1 MFRNLQLSLYDFF
14 GYLLPGAILSLSTWV
29 AFGTLF
35 WPQEPILV
43 WAPLSTQGA
52 VVMVLIAYLV
62 GHLGQ
67 GIGNLLQK
75 LPLIDP
81 ASASALAPTLEGSV
95 RRAASSRFGI
105 AAGDLTVSQLLELC
119 GEALLHSESPG
130 EQEIFTYREGFYR
143 GIFVSL
149 ISLALA
155 LIVRLVRGPAAVLAA
170 GTAFEVA
177 RGPLSVGVVL
187 SLVGAWLAL
196 ERYKRF
202 AGYRMRRSLLR
213 FLALET
219 AHAARK
225 EERR

>member
-1 MFRNLQLSLYDFF
+1 VFRNLQLSLYDFF
-14 GYLLPGAILSLSTWV
+14 GYLLPGAVLSLSAWV

-35 WPQEPILV
+35 WPQEPVLV

-52 VVMVLIAYLV
+52 VVLLLIAYLV

-75 LPLIDP
+75 LPLVDP
-81 ASASALAPTLEGSV
+81 LCASALAPTLEDSV

-105 AAGDLTVSQLLELC
+105 AARDLTASQLLELC

-149 ISLALA
+149 IFLAFA
-155 LIVRLVRGPAAVLAA
+155 LIVRLIRGPAAVFAG
-170 GTAFEVA
+170 GTAFELA
-177 RGPLSVGVVL
+177 RGPLSFGVVL

-196 ERYKRF
+196 QRYKRF
-202 AGYRMRRSLLR
+202 AAYRMRRTLLR

-219 AHAARK
+219 ARAAPK